1 MAVITLT
8 DSSGIQ
14 FEIDSN
20 VINEV
25 HRCGEQVE
33 IVDNSGKKTVLSDS
47 MEDLIM
53 KLLKANNM

>member
-25 HRCGEQVE
+25 HRCGDQVE
-33 IVDNSGKKTVLSDS
+33 IIDNTGNKTVISDS

>member
-25 HRCGEQVE
+25 HRCGDQVE
-33 IVDNSGKKTVLSDS
+33 IIDNSGKKTVLSDS